1 MMYVV
6 SINEI
11 TANELIPQGKTLEWE
26 DKTKYMALYM
36 LFGVLWICAFFEY
49 ASTFIVMVS
58 ASTYYFNSD
67 AANEGDAEV
76 GTGFSWAFNYHAG
89 SIAIGAFIIAL
100 IRFIRI
106 VFVYVA
112 QQIE

>member
-1 MMYVV
+1 MGMF
-6 SINEI
+6 
-11 TANELIPQGKTLEWE
+11 
-26 DKTKYMALYM
+26 M

-49 ASTFIVMVS
+49 TSTFIVMVS

-67 AANEGDAEV
+67 AAFEGDAEV
-76 GTGFSWAFNYHAG
+76 GLGFTWAFNYHAG
-89 SIAIGAFIIAL
+89 SIAVGSFIIAV

-112 QQIE
+112 QQLENAGGENPAIKIVI